1 MLADAAIRRFHRAAA
16 PRLLDAGLLRLHVL
30 RMNERIV
37 AALHVLCAKR
47 RACFYL
53 SSFDPELRT
62 ISPGSLIF
70 GHGICQAVSEG
81 AREVDFLRGQER
93 YKYFWGAR
101 ERPCYGR
108 MLNRV
113 G

>member
-1 MLADAAIRRFHRAAA
+1 MPQALLEALEALPERCGGASRIRLVPAEHPHDVVPAHPAI
-16 PRLLDAGLLRLHVL
+16 
-30 RMNERIV
+30 
-37 AALHVLCAKR
+37 
-47 RACFYL
+47 
-53 SSFDPELRT
+53 DPELRT

-113 G
+113 S